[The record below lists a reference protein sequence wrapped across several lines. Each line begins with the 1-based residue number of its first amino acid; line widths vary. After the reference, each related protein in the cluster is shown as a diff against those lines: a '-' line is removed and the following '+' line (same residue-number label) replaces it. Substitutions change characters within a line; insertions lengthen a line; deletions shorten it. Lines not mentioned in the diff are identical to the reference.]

1 MSTKTTTMT
10 KMTNRKT
17 KMEIVRKRKVPSKMD
32 TQKKKRVQR
41 NPNRRRA
48 IKSLIC
54 RKRKNK
60 SKAR

>member
-1 MSTKTTTMT
+1 
-10 KMTNRKT
+10 MTNRKT

-32 TQKKKRVQR
+32 TQMKKRVQR
-41 NPNRRRA
+41 NPNRRKA